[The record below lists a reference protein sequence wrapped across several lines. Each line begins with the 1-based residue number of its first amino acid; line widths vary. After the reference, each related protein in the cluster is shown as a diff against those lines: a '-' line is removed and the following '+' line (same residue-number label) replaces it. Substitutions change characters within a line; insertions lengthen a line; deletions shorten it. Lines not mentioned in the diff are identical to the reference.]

1 MANYVYADTN
11 TDLDLTF
18 ETENLGQISA
28 SGTTADYGSL
38 TATPTNLLANTPL
51 LAESDTDGDRG
62 EIVNQSISP
71 MGAVASMTSTTNEA
85 FARTSYLG
93 SGNIAASGI
102 AGQSLKRIWIGSG
115 TIFEISDG
123 MERSSAFWLGSG
135 GATFDGAAV
144 ETFNAAYN
152 TDSDLLL
159 SDDDYGTIEPLHEGY
174 LQNQKAL
181 LGQALYFP
189 TPDGGSITEPFSEGE
204 EDYGSIVFGQRRR
217 TVHDIQTVE
226 AARGKFTL
234 GERKET
240 GLRYQTRTTATG
252 IPDMPINRYEW
263 VGSGFSHII
272 GGEVSERY
280 KPTFGQTGSGLFAIT
295 GTVAESTGFE
305 AQGESADFFG
315 ELIQDLN
322 PPTLPPFPPHYIHTA
337 RPKQPRLGRSFL
349 YNRRGVP
356 WNGGNPM
363 LPYSVNLQIFLN
375 TPNYPTGVDR
385 HDFAG
390 KRKTDS
396 WLGSGSLFSLGGAVE
411 TATFH
416 QSQDSV
422 NLFSS
427 EDYDLITASAPN
439 PDEDYGTTTE
449 GIPQGAVDHGH
460 IGFSEDV
467 FGGTG
472 GPRVFYVRDLWT
484 QEEIDEKLN
493 INPQYVTPET
503 GLVPQV
509 GVEKT
514 QEESEDVQYKP
525 IFGQFG
531 TGLFSVSGTA
541 VEKTGSTFLGRSL
554 GISNIKRKTSPMLGR
569 AWLYKHPTLWYLDV
583 FHFDTAGEK
592 QTDDYV
598 GSGSLFSV
606 GGAAESAVFDYD
618 DDTVVVFSTD
628 DNGLI
633 TASGSIV
640 NHGEIIDP
648 LTEGIDDNGSIL
660 ITATVRATTGSLFA
674 VGGAAESTTTN
685 PPEDTYL
692 FSVVGQGIEKQT
704 DDYIGS
710 GSATLSG
717 SGLDAVVFRE
727 VFSGTLSSV
736 GGAAEA
742 AAFDY
747 NLSSIVTFATPVDN
761 GLITDAVTTTE
772 DHGSITDPLTEG
784 IDDLGTII
792 YSQTVQGTTGGI
804 TFAYQRPSWTQ
815 AEIDERLNTNPDYVT
830 PETGL
835 VPVAGQEKTQEEAG
849 DVQFKPIFAQIGS
862 GSLFAIG
869 GAVETVAQ
877 TDDTFGLFTLF
888 TAPAFIGNTYRFCWN
903 APFVEGGL
911 FSIGGVAESA
921 TWDYN
926 ESSIVVVTTTDNGL
940 ITNSVQTTEDNGS
953 VASPLTDGEENNGT
967 IVNTVTTYPLTGTL
981 ATSGVAETP
990 FTRRFIGSGSI
1001 STFSGQALVEKVTF
1015 AQESTYLFNIVGTT
1029 AYARTRPYIGSG
1041 IIPSVGGAAE
1051 AIAFDYGEEVV
1062 FTSDDYGNITAT
1074 TTVFEDSGLV
1084 SDPLTAGEEDYNTI
1098 LYNQTVQPYAG
1109 GTGPIFT
1116 FGYQRQP
1123 LTQEEVDEILAGNP
1137 DYVTPETGLVPQAG
1151 DIKTQEQARDVKF
1164 EPIFSQI
1171 GSGSLFSFGGAV
1183 EAVAQTDDTFGLFNV
1198 SGSTAFSRTRPYI
1211 GSGSLFTLNG
1221 AAEAVTWDYNETSI
1235 DVVTTED
1242 YGNVVDSVTT
1252 TDDYGSVTETTTAGE
1267 FTYGTIVNTSTT
1279 FPLTGSYVVSGNSVE
1294 KSIVPETGGG
1304 TFSTFSG
1311 QALVE
1316 KVTFAEEA
1324 TGLFDIVGVAQTPR
1338 TRDYVGTGSLFGLS
1352 GCAEAVTW
1360 DYNETSIDVFS
1371 TEDNGLISSTATVL
1385 EDNGLISD
1393 PLTAGEEN
1401 NGTVINTATT
1411 YPLTGTIDL
1420 TGVAETPKTNVFIGS
1435 GSLFTAS
1442 GAAEIFVLDYESTYL
1457 FTIVGTTAV
1466 SRSRDYVGSGSL
1478 FSIGG
1483 CVEKVTFDYNDSSV
1497 VVFSS
1502 VDNGLVTGTAPNPDI
1517 DHGTI
1522 VDPLSAGEESN
1533 GTVLYDQT
1541 VTGTTGGITLSLTR
1555 DPLTQ
1560 AEIDEFL
1567 AGNAAYV
1574 TPETGLVPQVGDEK
1588 TQEQA
1593 RHVKFEP
1600 IFAEVGSG
1608 SLFSFGGAAESVSQT
1623 DETTGLFSLSTSP
1636 AFIGNTYRFCWKY
1649 DAFGTLPV
1657 IGGAAE
1663 SRTYDYSDE
1672 LVLPFVQ
1679 EDNGLVSAATT
1690 TNEDDG
1696 SINLPTTAGE
1706 EDNGSI
1712 LNTVITPA
1720 QGTYTTSGAAH
1731 VVRLPSWVGSGTLF
1745 TAGGAAE
1752 TVAQTDDTTGLFTVS
1767 GVVAILRTHA
1777 FNGSG
1782 TLNALSGAAESR
1794 TWVYDRDLPNT
1805 LTSEDYGSVDANA
1818 TSNEDQGQIT
1828 NPLTDGEEDYGA
1840 DGNLAHILDPAHGTY
1855 TISGIASTPFER
1867 GYTGGGSYGG
1877 FSGTAI
1883 ERFARFGEI
1892 DGAGTIE
1899 LFTAPAFIGN
1909 TYRFTFRFTGSGNLF
1924 TAGGLVESTTTNPPE
1939 RTILFTG
1946 SGTAGEKQTDRYIG
1960 SGNLFTAGGVAE
1972 TVTVNE
1978 AATGLFTVSG
1988 VGIEKHTER
1997 YIGTATAI
2005 TLSGT
2010 AVERA
2015 TQDYTG
2021 DTAQYTLSGNAVERQ
2036 TDDYV
2041 GSGSLFTASGSAEA
2055 ITSNPPEDTALF
2067 VVGGTTGESF
2077 TPATEIGSGSFT
2089 TVGGHGGQ
2097 PFAPFITERVLF
2109 ATQEATGLYTV
2120 SGQVEFN
2127 YIVSHIG
2134 SGSLF
2139 TTGGAAESKTTNIP
2153 ESTIIFA
2160 ATGTV
2165 AESTTVIAQVQGG
2178 TLSTFSGQALIEKV
2192 GVAEEATGLYT
2203 IGGAVEFIY
2212 RVRYPG
2218 SGNLFTA
2225 GGAAEAVGI
2234 AEESTGL
2241 YQFQGTGN
2249 EAFGRATYIGSG
2261 STSISGT
2268 RVSEKHTEA
2277 YLADAPEYTLSGE
2290 VDVLVEYHFTGQGN
2304 LFTAGGAGESITTNP
2319 PEDTALFAIAGT
2331 TGDPTIVKD
2340 YVGSGSITISGTV
2353 VEKVVQTDDIGG
2365 TITLSG
2371 DVVFNVEYTIPVGG
2385 NIFTFGGAAER
2396 VTSNPPE
2403 NIALFAIG
2411 GTKDEAFSP
2420 APYIGSGSTSIS
2432 GFSIE
2437 KHTERYV
2444 GDVAEF
2450 AFGGTVLRVFFLRN
2464 NIGSGSIFV
2473 AGDGVEKHTERY
2485 IGSGDLFTAGGAVE
2499 VTVTNPPESTVLFTA
2514 TGESI
2519 EKHTER
2525 YVGSGS
2531 TTLSG
2536 SAVEKHSNGEVG
2548 SGSLFT
2554 VGGAAESVTFNEA
2567 ATGLYGFS
2575 GVVGESFIANPPES
2589 TAQITLSGEA
2599 DDRQLDNYTGTGVMD
2614 FLEGGAAVAFAEE
2627 RVAFSPDATGLF
2639 ALSGESTSAVVRPH
2653 IGSGTISTFSG
2664 QAINEKVTFADDE
2677 TLQIQLS
2684 GESVS
2689 KFTGSFAGSGSLF
2702 TTGGAAESKTTN
2714 ESESIIL
2721 FRITGTADTPRARA
2735 YNGSG
2740 SISITGSTVE
2750 RSLRAHAATGS
2761 LFAFNG
2767 VADTVTFNYS
2777 ATGLFG
2783 VSGGANEAFIRLGY
2797 QGSGSTTIS
2806 GTSDE
2811 SQTDRYVGD
2820 TAQYNISGAATEIR
2834 FIPHYKGSGSLF
2846 TTGGAAVL
2854 IAQTDDTTGLFE
2866 ISHVRERWTQA
2877 EVDEALRINSNYVT
2891 PETGLAPVAGDEK
2904 TQEQSGDVVY
2914 IPIAAHTGSGT
2925 VNLDGTADEEFRK
2938 FEPGFTFVTII

>member
-51 LAESDTDGDRG
+51 LAESDIDGDRG

-181 LGQALYFP
+181 LGTGVEPFP
-189 TPDGGSITEPFSEGE
+189 TPDSGSITEPFSEGE

-263 VGSGFSHII
+263 VGSGFKI
-272 GGEVSERY
+272 GFRGEVSERF
-280 KPTFGQTGSGLFAIT
+280 KPTFGQTGSGLFAVT

-305 AQGESADFFG
+305 AEGSSAVPPNTEFETNDRFLPYG
-315 ELIQDLN
+315 VPLLGKYWGGQVDGT
-322 PPTLPPFPPHYIHTA
+322 PPTLY
-337 RPKQPRLGRSFL
+337 R
-349 YNRRGVP
+349 
-356 WNGGNPM
+356 
-363 LPYSVNLQIFLN
+363 IFEFDN
-375 TPNYPTGVDR
+375 
-385 HDFAG
+385 AG
-390 KRKTDS
+390 ERQTDS

-422 NLFSS
+422 NLFST

-439 PDEDYGTTTE
+439 PDVDYGTTTE

-472 GPRVFYVRDLWT
+472 GPRVFHVRDLWT

-531 TGLFSVSGTA
+531 TGLFSVTGGVNEAYSNKSQGTTRNFPGA
-541 VEKTGSTFLGRSL
+541 FRYNPNLEEGRIHYGTIRFRPLGFFGDNYIL
-554 GISNIKRKTSPMLGR
+554 RKTD
-569 AWLYKHPTLWYLDV
+569 AWL
-583 FHFDTAGEK
+583 
-592 QTDDYV
+592 

-761 GLITDAVTTTE
+761 GLITGTAPNPDI
-772 DHGSITDPLTEG
+772 DYGFITDPLTEG
-784 IDDLGTII
+784 IDDLGSII

-835 VPVAGQEKTQEEAG
+835 VPVAGQEKTQEESG

-911 FSIGGVAESA
+911 FSIGGAAESA

-926 ESSIVVVTTTDNGL
+926 ETSIVVVTTTDNGL

-1015 AQESTYLFNIVGTT
+1015 AEEATALFDIVGTT

-1041 IIPSVGGAAE
+1041 IIPSVGGGVE
-1051 AIAFDYGEEVV
+1051 KVTFDYGEQVV

-1116 FGYQRQP
+1116 FSYTRQP

-1242 YGNVVDSVTT
+1242 YGNVVDAVTT

-1294 KSIVPETGGG
+1294 RSIVPETGGG

-1371 TEDNGLISSTATVL
+1371 TEDNGLISTTLNMVL

-1420 TGVAETPKTNVFIGS
+1420 TGVAETPFTRRYTGS

-1442 GAAEIFVLDYESTYL
+1442 GAAEVFVLDYESTYL
-1457 FTIVGTTAV
+1457 FTVVGTTAV

-1502 VDNGLVTGTAPNPDI
+1502 IDNGLVTGTAPNPDV

-1522 VDPLSAGEESN
+1522 DAPLSAGEESN

-1541 VTGTTGGITLSLTR
+1541 VTGTTGGITISLTR

-1679 EDNGLVSAATT
+1679 EDNGLVSSTAT

-1731 VVRLPSWVGSGTLF
+1731 VVRLPVWVGSGTLF

-1752 TVAQTDDTTGLFTVS
+1752 VVAQTDDTTGLYAIS
-1767 GVVAILRTHA
+1767 GVATILRSHA
-1777 FNGSG
+1777 YNGSG

-1794 TWVYDRDLPNT
+1794 TWVYDRDLPDT

-1855 TISGIASTPFER
+1855 TLSGVALTPFER
-1867 GYTGGGSYGG
+1867 RYTGSGSYGG

-1909 TYRFTFRFTGSGNLF
+1909 TYRFTFRFSGSGNLF

-1946 SGTAGEKQTDRYIG
+1946 SGTAIEKQTDRYIG

-1972 TVTVNE
+1972 TITVNE
-1978 AATGLFTVSG
+1978 AATGLFTISG
-1988 VGIEKHTER
+1988 VAIEKHTER
-1997 YIGTATAI
+1997 YVGTATAI

-2041 GSGSLFTASGSAEA
+2041 GSGSLFTAGGAAEV

-2067 VVGGTTGESF
+2067 VIGGTTGESF
-2077 TPATEIGSGSFT
+2077 TPATEIGSGSIS
-2089 TVGGHGGQ
+2089 TVFQ
-2097 PFAPFITERVLF
+2097 VMSAEALERVRW
-2109 ATQEATGLYTV
+2109 ATQEGTGLYTL

-2153 ESTIIFA
+2153 ESTIIFD

-2165 AESTTVIAQVQGG
+2165 AESTTVIAVVHGG

-2192 GVAEEATGLYT
+2192 GVAEESTGLYT

-2212 RVRYPG
+2212 RVRFPG

-2225 GGAAEAVGI
+2225 GGAAEAVGVV
-2234 AEESTGL
+2234 EESTGL
-2241 YQFQGTGN
+2241 YQLQGTGN
-2249 EAFGRATYIGSG
+2249 EAFARTPYIGSG
-2261 STSISGT
+2261 SYGGFSGT

-2277 YLADAPEYTLSGE
+2277 YLGDAPEYTWSGFATLS
-2290 VDVLVEYHFTGQGN
+2290 VEYHFDGEGN
-2304 LFTAGGAGESITTNP
+2304 LFTASGASESITTNP
-2319 PEDTALFAIAGT
+2319 PEDTALFTVAGT

-2340 YVGSGSITISGTV
+2340 YVGSGSYGGFSGTC
-2353 VEKVVQTDDIGG
+2353 VEKVAQADEMGG

-2371 DVVFNVEYTIPVGG
+2371 DVVFNLEYIIPVGG

-2403 NIALFAIG
+2403 NIALFALG

-2485 IGSGDLFTAGGAVE
+2485 IGSGDLFTASGAVE
-2499 VTVTNPPESTVLFTA
+2499 VITTNPPESTVLFTA

-2589 TAQITLSGEA
+2589 TAQITLSGDA

-2614 FLEGGAAVAFAEE
+2614 FLEGGAAVTFAEE
-2627 RVAFSPDATGLF
+2627 KVAFSPDATGLF

-2702 TTGGAAESKTTN
+2702 TTGGAVESKTTN

-2735 YNGSG
+2735 YTGSG

-2854 IAQTDDTTGLFE
+2854 IAQTDDTTGLFK

-2904 TQEQSGDVVY
+2904 TQEQSGDIVY

>member
-28 SGTTADYGSL
+28 SGTTADYGDL
-38 TATPTNLLANTPL
+38 TATPTNLLTNTPL

-62 EIVNQSISP
+62 EIVNQSITP
-71 MGAVASMTSTTNEA
+71 MGAVASMTSTMNEA
-85 FARTSYLG
+85 FARTSYLRSG
-93 SGNIAASGI
+93 SIAASGV

-115 TIFEISDG
+115 TIFEMSDG
-123 MERSSAFWLGSG
+123 MERSSAFWVGSG
-135 GATFDGAAV
+135 GPTFDGAAV
-144 ETFNAAYN
+144 EIFNASYN

-181 LGQALYFP
+181 LGTGVDPFP
-189 TPDGGSITEPFSEGE
+189 TPDSGSITEPFSEGE
-204 EDYGSIVFGQRRR
+204 DDHGSIVFGQRRR

-263 VGSGFSHII
+263 IGTGFIVGFR
-272 GGEVSERY
+272 GEVSERF
-280 KPTFGQTGSGLFAIT
+280 KPTFGQTGSGLFAVT
-295 GTVAESTGFE
+295 GTAAESYKQEYSGSSGEPIAPDLTLLDQIPYVSPLLGKYWDGQKQFYNIPFKPVPGLYKIFE
-305 AQGESADFFG
+305 RNNAVFRQ
-315 ELIQDLN
+315 
-322 PPTLPPFPPHYIHTA
+322 
-337 RPKQPRLGRSFL
+337 
-349 YNRRGVP
+349 
-356 WNGGNPM
+356 
-363 LPYSVNLQIFLN
+363 
-375 TPNYPTGVDR
+375 
-385 HDFAG
+385 
-390 KRKTDS
+390 TDS

-427 EDYDLITASAPN
+427 EDYDLITAAAPN
-439 PDEDYGTTTE
+439 PDVDFGTTTE

-460 IGFSEDV
+460 IGFSGDV

-472 GPRVFYVRDLWT
+472 GPTLSYVRSLWT
-484 QEEIDEKLN
+484 QAEIDEKLN

-514 QEESEDVQYKP
+514 QEESEDIQYKP

-531 TGLFSVSGTA
+531 QGSLFAIGGAAEVSGVAEESTGLFTLFTSA
-541 VEKTGSTFLGRSL
+541 A
-554 GISNIKRKTSPMLGR
+554 GIGNTYRFCWNWDAFGNLPVAS
-569 AWLYKHPTLWYLDV
+569 
-583 FHFDTAGEK
+583 
-592 QTDDYV
+592 
-598 GSGSLFSV
+598 
-606 GGAAESAVFDYD
+606 GAAESATFDYNE
-618 DDTVVVFSTD
+618 DTVVTFTTD

-633 TASGSIV
+633 TATGSIV
-640 NHGEIIDP
+640 DHGNISNP
-648 LTEGIDDNGSIL
+648 LTAGIQNNGSIL
-660 ITATVRATTGSLFA
+660 NTFTVSAVTGSLFA
-674 VGGAAESTTTN
+674 VNGAAESTTTN

-704 DDYIGS
+704 DRYIGS
-710 GSATLSG
+710 GSTTLSG

-742 AAFDY
+742 VVVDY

-761 GLITDAVTTTE
+761 GLITDAVTTAE
-772 DHGSITDPLTEG
+772 DNGSITNPLTEG
-784 IDDLGTII
+784 IEDLGSVI

-804 TFAYQRPSWTQ
+804 EFAYVRPSWTQ
-815 AEIDERLNTNPDYVT
+815 EQIDERLNTNPQYVT

-835 VPVAGQEKTQEEAG
+835 VPVAGDEKTQEESG
-849 DVQFKPIFAQIGS
+849 DVQFKPIFGQVGE

-869 GAVETVAQ
+869 GAVEVVAQ
-877 TDDTFGLFTLF
+877 TDDTFGLFTLT
-888 TAPAFIGNTYRFCWN
+888 TAPAFVGNTYRFCWN

-926 ESSIVVVTTTDNGL
+926 ETSIVVVTTTDNGL

-953 VASPLTDGEENNGT
+953 VASPLDAGEENNGT

-1015 AQESTYLFNIVGTT
+1015 AEEATALFDIVGTT
-1029 AYARTRPYIGSG
+1029 VYARTRPYIGSG
-1041 IIPSVGGAAE
+1041 TIPSVGGGVE
-1051 AIAFDYGEEVV
+1051 KVTFDYGEEVV
-1062 FTSDDYGNITAT
+1062 FTSDDYGNITGT
-1074 TTVFEDSGLV
+1074 TTVFEDSGSV

-1116 FGYQRQP
+1116 FGYQRAP
-1123 LTQEEVDEILAGNP
+1123 LTQADIDEILTGNP
-1137 DYVTPETGLVPQAG
+1137 AYVTPETGLVPQVG
-1151 DIKTQEQARDVKF
+1151 DIKTQEQARDVKY

-1171 GSGSLFSFGGAV
+1171 GSGGLFAIGGAV
-1183 EAVAQTDDTFGLFNV
+1183 EAVAQTDETTGLFNV
-1198 SGSTAFSRTRPYI
+1198 SGSTTFSRTRPYV

-1242 YGNVVDSVTT
+1242 YGNVVDAVTT
-1252 TDDYGSVTETTTAGE
+1252 NDDYGSVTETTTAGE

-1279 FPLTGSYVVSGNSVE
+1279 YPLTGSYVVSGNVAE
-1294 KSIVPETGGG
+1294 KNISRETGGG
-1304 TFSTFSG
+1304 TLSTFSG

-1338 TRDYVGTGSLFGLS
+1338 ARDFVGTGSLFTLN

-1371 TEDNGLISSTATVL
+1371 SEDYAFTQPLNTTPTVF
-1385 EDNGLISD
+1385 EDDGSITD

-1401 NGTVINTATT
+1401 YGTVINTATT

-1420 TGVAETPKTNVFIGS
+1420 TGVAETPRTRPYIAS
-1435 GSLFTAS
+1435 GSLFAAS
-1442 GAAEIFVLDYESTYL
+1442 GAAEAVGVEEESTGL
-1457 FTIVGTTAV
+1457 FSLSTAPAFVGNTYRFCWNAPFV
-1466 SRSRDYVGSGSL
+1466 EGGL

-1483 CVEKVTFDYNDSSV
+1483 GVEKVTFDYNDSSV
-1497 VVFSS
+1497 VVFSPT
-1502 VDNGLVTGTAPNPDI
+1502 DNGLITNAVTVNEDNGSVA
-1517 DHGTI
+1517 
-1522 VDPLSAGEESN
+1522 DPLTAGEESN
-1533 GTVLYDQT
+1533 GTILYDQT

-1567 AGNAAYV
+1567 AGNPAYV
-1574 TPETGLVPQVGDEK
+1574 TPETGLVPQVGDIK

-1608 SLFSFGGAAESVSQT
+1608 SLFAIGGAAEVAAV
-1623 DETTGLFSLSTSP
+1623 DYEAIGLFDIFTAP
-1636 AFIGNTYRFCWKY
+1636 QFVGNTYRFCWSW
-1649 DAFGTLPV
+1649 DATGTLPL

-1663 SRTYDYSDE
+1663 SRAYDYSDQ
-1672 LVLPFVQ
+1672 LLLPFVQ
-1679 EDNGLVSAATT
+1679 EDNGLVSATT
-1690 TNEDDG
+1690 TTIDDNG
-1696 SINLPTTAGE
+1696 NIILPTTAGE

-1712 LNTVITPA
+1712 LNSVITPA
-1720 QGTYTTSGAAH
+1720 QGTYTVSGTAH
-1731 VVRLPSWVGSGTLF
+1731 VVRLPSWVGSGGLF
-1745 TAGGAAE
+1745 AAGGLAE
-1752 TVAQTDDTTGLFTVS
+1752 TKTSTEFGEDTSLGDLSGIATV
-1767 GVVAILRTHA
+1767 LRSRA
-1777 FNGSG
+1777 YNGSG
-1782 TLNALSGAAESR
+1782 TLNALSGVAESR
-1794 TWVYDRDLPNT
+1794 TWVYDRDLPT
-1805 LTSEDYGSVDANA
+1805 VLTPEDYGSVDTSA
-1818 TSNEDQGQIT
+1818 TTNEDQGQIT
-1828 NPLTDGEEDYGA
+1828 NPTTNGEEDYGE
-1840 DGNLAHILDPAHGTY
+1840 DGTLAHLIDPAHGTY

-1877 FSGTAI
+1877 FSGTAT
-1883 ERFARFGEI
+1883 ERLARFGQI
-1892 DGAGTIE
+1892 DGAGNIT
-1899 LFTAPAFIGN
+1899 LFTATAFIGN

-1960 SGNLFTAGGVAE
+1960 SGNLFTAGGVADA
-1972 TVTVNE
+1972 VTINE
-1978 AATGLFTVSG
+1978 AATGLFTASG
-1988 VGIEKHTER
+1988 VGIEKHTEC
-1997 YIGTATAI
+1997 YVGTATAI

-2010 AVERA
+2010 AVEKA
-2015 TQDYTG
+2015 IQDYTG
-2021 DTAQYTLSGNAVERQ
+2021 DAAQYTLSGTAVEKQ

-2041 GSGSLFTASGSAEA
+2041 GSGSLFTAGGSAEV

-2067 VVGGTTGESF
+2067 VIGGTTGESF
-2077 TPATEIGSGSFT
+2077 TPATEIGSGSIS
-2089 TVGGHGGQ
+2089 TVFQVGVGE
-2097 PFAPFITERVLF
+2097 ALERVLF
-2109 ATQEATGLYTV
+2109 ATQEGTGLYTI

-2160 ATGTV
+2160 ATGT
-2165 AESTTVIAQVQGG
+2165 AADSTTVIAQVQGG

-2225 GGAAEAVGI
+2225 GGAAEAVGVV
-2234 AEESTGL
+2234 EESTGL
-2241 YQFQGTGN
+2241 YQLQGTGT

-2261 STSISGT
+2261 SYGGFSGT

-2277 YLADAPEYTLSGE
+2277 YLADAPEYTISGE
-2290 VDVLVEYHFTGQGN
+2290 VTVLVEYHFTGQGD
-2304 LFTAGGAGESITTNP
+2304 LFTAGGLSESITTNP
-2319 PEDTALFAIAGT
+2319 PEDTALFTVAGT

-2340 YVGSGSITISGTV
+2340 YDGSGSIAISGTV

-2371 DVVFNVEYTIPVGG
+2371 DVIFNIIYMPVVGG
-2385 NIFTFGGAAER
+2385 NLFTVGGAAER

-2403 NIALFAIG
+2403 NIALFAVG
-2411 GTKDEAFSP
+2411 GTKDEAFTR
-2420 APYIGSGSTSIS
+2420 APYVGSGSYG
-2432 GFSIE
+2432 GFSGSAIE

-2450 AFGGTVLRVFFLRN
+2450 TIGGTVGRVIFTPN
-2464 NIGSGSIFV
+2464 NIGSGSLFATGNAI
-2473 AGDGVEKHTERY
+2473 ERQTDKEVGF
-2485 IGSGDLFTAGGAVE
+2485 GSLFTAGGAVE

-2514 TGESI
+2514 TGQSI

-2525 YVGSGS
+2525 YIGSGS
-2531 TTLSG
+2531 ASLSG
-2536 SAVEKHSNGEVG
+2536 FAIERHSNGEVG

-2554 VGGAAESVTFNEA
+2554 VGGLAESVTFNEA
-2567 ATGLYGFS
+2567 ATGLYGVS
-2575 GVVGESFIANPPES
+2575 GVGAESFIANPPES

-2599 DDRQLDNYTGTGVMD
+2599 DDRQLDNYTGTGTID
-2614 FLEGGAAVAFAEE
+2614 FLEGSAAVVFADEK
-2627 RVAFSPDATGLF
+2627 VAFSPETTGLF

-2653 IGSGTISTFSG
+2653 VGSGTISTFSG
-2664 QAINEKVTFADDE
+2664 QAINEKVAFADDE

-2689 KFTGSFAGSGSLF
+2689 KFTGSFVGSGSIL
-2702 TTGGAAESKTTN
+2702 TTGGAAESKATN
-2714 ESESIIL
+2714 ESESTIL
-2721 FRITGTADTPRARA
+2721 FKISGTADTPRARVFT
-2735 YNGSG
+2735 GSG
-2740 SISITGSTVE
+2740 SISITGSTIE

-2761 LFAFNG
+2761 LFGFGG
-2767 VADTVTFNYS
+2767 VADTVTFNYA

-2783 VSGGANEAFIRLGY
+2783 VSGTANEAFVRLGY

-2811 SQTDRYVGD
+2811 SQTDRYIGD

-2834 FIPHYKGSGSLF
+2834 FIPHYNGSGSLF
-2846 TTGGAAVL
+2846 TAGGVAVL

-2866 ISHVRERWTQA
+2866 ISLVRERWTQA
-2877 EVDEALRINSNYVT
+2877 EVDEVLGNNSNYVT

-2904 TQEQSGDVVY
+2904 TQEQAGDVVY

-2925 VNLDGTADEEFRK
+2925 ANLDGVADTEYRK
-2938 FEPGFTFVTII
+2938 FEVGYTYVTII

>member
-18 ETENLGQISA
+18 ETENLGEISA

-51 LAESDTDGDRG
+51 LAESDIDGDRG

-144 ETFNAAYN
+144 ETFNASYN

-159 SDDDYGTIEPLHEGY
+159 SDEDYGTIEPLHEGY

-217 TVHDIQTVE
+217 TVHDIETVE

-280 KPTFGQTGSGLFAIT
+280 KPTFGQTGSGLFAVT
-295 GTVAESTGFE
+295 GGANEAYSNKSQGAFRNSSGSGFKRISTLDHGRIH
-305 AQGESADFFG
+305 
-315 ELIQDLN
+315 LV
-322 PPTLPPFPPHYIHTA
+322 PFVISTFTIYP
-337 RPKQPRLGRSFL
+337 QPDAIER
-349 YNRRGVP
+349 
-356 WNGGNPM
+356 
-363 LPYSVNLQIFLN
+363 Q
-375 TPNYPTGVDR
+375 
-385 HDFAG
+385 
-390 KRKTDS
+390 TDS

-422 NLFSS
+422 NLFST
-427 EDYDLITASAPN
+427 EDYDLIIGTAPN
-439 PDEDYGTTTE
+439 PDVDFGTTTE

-484 QEEIDEKLN
+484 QEEIDQKLT

-541 VEKTGSTFLGRSL
+541 TEKVVISGALRGSAVFPGQLISSNNPYIHTRRPSQPRLGKAFLY
-554 GISNIKRKTSPMLGR
+554 NIRFWNPNYPLA
-569 AWLYKHPTLWYLDV
+569 AW
-583 FHFDTAGEK
+583 HFDIAGEK

-606 GGAAESAVFDYD
+606 GGAAESATFDYNE
-618 DDTVVVFSTD
+618 DTVVTFTTD

-633 TASGSIV
+633 TATGSIVDHGSITNPLTAGEEDNGSIV
-640 NHGEIIDP
+640 N
-648 LTEGIDDNGSIL
+648 TF
-660 ITATVRATTGSLFA
+660 TVSAVTGSLFA

-704 DDYIGS
+704 DDYVGS

-727 VFSGTLSSV
+727 IFSGTLSSV

-742 AAFDY
+742 VAVDY

-761 GLITDAVTTTE
+761 GLITGTAPNPDI
-772 DHGSITDPLTEG
+772 DYGSITNPLTEG
-784 IDDLGTII
+784 IEDLGSVI

-815 AEIDERLNTNPDYVT
+815 AEIDERLNINPDYVT

-835 VPVAGQEKTQEEAG
+835 VPVDGQEKSQEEAG
-849 DVQFKPIFAQIGS
+849 DVQFKPIFGQIGS

-869 GAVETVAQ
+869 GAVEVVAQ

-911 FSIGGVAESA
+911 FSIGGAAESA

-1001 STFSGQALVEKVTF
+1001 NTFSGQALVEKVTF

-1041 IIPSVGGAAE
+1041 IIPSVGGGVE
-1051 AIAFDYGEEVV
+1051 KVTFDYGEQVV

-1116 FGYQRQP
+1116 FSYTRQP
-1123 LTQEEVDEILAGNP
+1123 LTQEEVDQILAGNP

-1242 YGNVVDSVTT
+1242 YGNVVDAVTT

-1267 FTYGTIVNTSTT
+1267 FTYGTVVNTSTT

-1294 KSIVPETGGG
+1294 RSIIPETGGG
-1304 TFSTFSG
+1304 SIFTFSG
-1311 QALVE
+1311 QSQNGVDLIE
-1316 KVTFAEEA
+1316 KVGFAEEA
-1324 TGLFDIVGVAQTPR
+1324 TGLFDIIGVAQTPR

-1420 TGVAETPKTNVFIGS
+1420 AGVSENAKTNIFTGS

-1442 GAAEIFVLDYESTYL
+1442 GAAEVFVLDYESTYL
-1457 FTIVGTTAV
+1457 FTVVGTTTF
-1466 SRSRDYVGSGSL
+1466 SRSRDYIGSGSL

-1502 VDNGLVTGTAPNPDI
+1502 TDNDLIIALATVNEDNGS
-1517 DHGTI
+1517 I
-1522 VDPLSAGEESN
+1522 VDPLTAGEENN

-1541 VTGTTGGITLSLTR
+1541 VTGTTGGITLSGEAV
-1555 DPLTQ
+1555 DVF
-1560 AEIDEFL
+1560 A
-1567 AGNAAYV
+1567 
-1574 TPETGLVPQVGDEK
+1574 
-1588 TQEQA
+1588 
-1593 RHVKFEP
+1593 P

-1608 SLFSFGGAAESVSQT
+1608 SIFTVGGAAEVVAQT

-1679 EDNGLVSAATT
+1679 EDNGLVSAAAT

-1720 QGTYTTSGAAH
+1720 QGTYTVSGEIQVAARS
-1731 VVRLPSWVGSGTLF
+1731 VYIGSGTLF

-1752 TVAQTDDTTGLFTVS
+1752 VVAQTDDTTGLFTVS
-1767 GVVAILRTHA
+1767 GVATILRSHA
-1777 FNGSG
+1777 YNGSG

-1794 TWVYDRDLPNT
+1794 SWVYDRNLPA
-1805 LTSEDYGSVDANA
+1805 LTSEDYGSVDSNA

-1828 NPLTDGEEDYGA
+1828 SVLTNGEEDYGTTST
-1840 DGNLAHILDPAHGTY
+1840 DPAHGTY
-1855 TISGIASTPFER
+1855 TISGVAVTPFER
-1867 GYTGGGSYGG
+1867 RYIGSGSYGG

-1909 TYRFTFRFTGSGNLF
+1909 TYRFTFRFAGSGSLF
-1924 TAGGLVESTTTNPPE
+1924 TASGVSESTTTNPPE

-1946 SGTAGEKQTDRYIG
+1946 SGTAVEKQTDRYIG

-1988 VGIEKHTER
+1988 VGIEKQTDD
-1997 YIGTATAI
+1997 YIGSGSA

-2010 AVERA
+2010 ATERA
-2015 TQDYTG
+2015 TQDYIG

-2067 VVGGTTGESF
+2067 AIGGSKAESF
-2077 TPATEIGSGSFT
+2077 TPATEIGSGSLF
-2089 TVGGHGGQ
+2089 TVGGLGESVTVNE
-2097 PFAPFITERVLF
+2097 A
-2109 ATQEATGLYTV
+2109 ATGLYTI
-2120 SGQVEFN
+2120 SGQVVFN

-2139 TTGGAAESKTTNIP
+2139 TTGGAAESKTTNVP
-2153 ESTIIFA
+2153 ENTILFT

-2165 AESTTVIAQVQGG
+2165 EDSTTVIAVVQGG
-2178 TLSTFSGQALIEKV
+2178 TLSTFSGQSLIERV
-2192 GVAEEATGLYT
+2192 AVAEEDTTLYT
-2203 IGGAVEFIY
+2203 FSGAVEFIY
-2212 RVRYPG
+2212 RVRFPG

-2225 GGAAEAVGI
+2225 GGAAEAVGVV
-2234 AEESTGL
+2234 EESTGL
-2241 YQFQGTGN
+2241 YQLQGTGN

-2261 STSISGT
+2261 SYGGFSGT

-2277 YLADAPEYTLSGE
+2277 YLGDAPQYTWSGFATLS
-2290 VDVLVEYHFTGQGN
+2290 VEYHYDGFGN
-2304 LFTAGGAGESITTNP
+2304 LFTASGASESITTNP
-2319 PEDTALFAIAGT
+2319 PEDTALFTVAGT

-2340 YVGSGSITISGTV
+2340 YVGSGSYGGFSGTC
-2353 VEKVVQTDDIGG
+2353 VEKVAQADEMGG

-2371 DVVFNVEYTIPVGG
+2371 DVIFNIKYMPVVGG

-2403 NIALFAIG
+2403 NIALFALG
-2411 GTKDEAFSP
+2411 GTKDEAFIR
-2420 APYIGSGSTSIS
+2420 APYIGSGSYG
-2432 GFSIE
+2432 GFSGSAIE

-2450 AFGGTVLRVFFLRN
+2450 TLGGGALRVFFLRN

-2473 AGDGVEKHTERY
+2473 TGDGVEKQTDREV
-2485 IGSGDLFTAGGAVE
+2485 GSGNLFTAGGAIE

-2531 TTLSG
+2531 ATLSG

-2614 FLEGGAAVAFAEE
+2614 FLEGGAAVTFAEE
-2627 RVAFSPDATGLF
+2627 KVAFSPDATGLF
-2639 ALSGESTSAVVRPH
+2639 TLSGESTSAVVRPH

-2689 KFTGSFAGSGSLF
+2689 KFTGSHVGSGSLF

-2714 ESESIIL
+2714 EAESIIL
-2721 FRITGTADTPRARA
+2721 FRITGTADTPRART
-2735 YNGSG
+2735 YTGSG

-2750 RSLRAHAATGS
+2750 RALRAHTATGS

-2846 TTGGAAVL
+2846 TTGGVAVL

-2877 EVDEALRINSNYVT
+2877 EVDEQLRINSNYVT

-2904 TQEQSGDVVY
+2904 TQEQSGDVRY
-2914 IPIAAHTGSGT
+2914 IPIAAHIGSGT